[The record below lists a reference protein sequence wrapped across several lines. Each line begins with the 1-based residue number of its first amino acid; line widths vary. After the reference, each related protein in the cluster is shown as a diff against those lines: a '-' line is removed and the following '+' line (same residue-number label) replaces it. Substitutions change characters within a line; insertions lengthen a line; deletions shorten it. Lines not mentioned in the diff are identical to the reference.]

1 MTVST
6 EVSREEYTGN
16 GVTTDFD
23 YRFRVFSAD
32 ELVVTV
38 ADTTENIRTLVMNT
52 DYTVSGAGSRNGGK
66 VKLASAL
73 ASNWRISIEREL
85 PVTQETDVRNQGN
98 FFPEVHEDAWDKL
111 TMLIQQVFS
120 WLGLALRKPNWLAK
134 YYDAKGNRISNLG
147 DPASPQDAA
156 PKSYV
161 DLTYQYGKGYTDD
174 QLKRTLRSP
183 AGEVLNQLP
192 AASVRRGKFQAY
204 DTQNGQPILVNPEK
218 TPSDVWIKLGSIN
231 GYSYIGGFFSQE
243 TSGAYGNGFYDLV
256 SWRGERG
263 QFDQTQGIAT
273 QVTGAGV
280 SFGGIHNRGMVVV
293 GPGGALFSQL
303 MLEGRPYSDIV
314 ASAYTIDANRL
325 DAFGREVQ
333 VVKFPTKNNPT
344 DNQGFELELYSD
356 VNGQPKGVIR
366 NQEKRTDLD
375 NTGTTGDRALFIADE
390 KLFATSSKFF
400 AKIRIPDE
408 VNRFSLDPIFGYRN
422 FSSLTASN
430 VLHIAVQSRFIYEI
444 TSMINS
450 GNFYCYLSFRCRT
463 NSNGN
468 DTSKYG
474 LYELAGNAQFAGGTV
489 DGNAMYLHIANFLK
503 DPDGKAAN
511 GANSPGTSSSTVCN
525 YTDYQLYV
533 CSEKLTPGTGL
544 SDRYNGFLTN
554 LSYGPVQTKAIRDV
568 VSGYRPYTPTT
579 VVTSINNGAAV
590 TSTINAYNEGFISRL
605 DYDMSIRN
613 DVNTLTVP
621 FSTALGDYSGYDFAM
636 RIFNRF
642 GLKGYTV

>member
-1 MTVST
+1 MADTIIPNVVVSMPSQLFT
-6 EVSREEYTGN
+6 LARSFKAAAN
-16 GVTTDFD
+16 GRIYIGKIDTDPTIPENQIPVYLENEDGSHVQIAQPITINSGGYPVYGGQIAKF
-23 YRFRVFSAD
+23 
-32 ELVVTV
+32 VTV
-38 ADTTENIRTLVMNT
+38 
-52 DYTVSGAGSRNGGK
+52 
-66 VKLASAL
+66 
-73 ASNWRISIEREL
+73 
-85 PVTQETDVRNQGN
+85 QGHSMA
-98 FFPEVHEDAWDKL
+98 V
-111 TMLIQQVFS
+111 
-120 WLGLALRKPNWLAK
+120 
-134 YYDAKGNRISNLG
+134 YDALG
-147 DPASPQDAA
+147 VQQFYFPNVLKYDPDQFKHVIDGIIADWKSP
-156 PKSYV
+156 
-161 DLTYQYGKGYTDD
+161 
-174 QLKRTLRSP
+174 
-183 AGEVLNQLP
+183 
-192 AASVRRGKFQAY
+192 
-204 DTQNGQPILVNPEK
+204 
-218 TPSDVWIKLGSIN
+218 N
-231 GYSYIGGFFSQE
+231 GYKYVGGFFSQE
-243 TSGAYGNGFYDLV
+243 TSGAYGNGSYDLV

-280 SFGGIHNRGMVVV
+280 SFGGIQNRGMVVV

-303 MLEGRPYSDIV
+303 MLEGRPYSDLV
-314 ASAYTIDANRL
+314 ASAYTIAANRL

-344 DNQGFELELYSD
+344 DNQCFELELYSD

-590 TSTINAYNEGFISRL
+590 TSTINAYNEGFVSRL